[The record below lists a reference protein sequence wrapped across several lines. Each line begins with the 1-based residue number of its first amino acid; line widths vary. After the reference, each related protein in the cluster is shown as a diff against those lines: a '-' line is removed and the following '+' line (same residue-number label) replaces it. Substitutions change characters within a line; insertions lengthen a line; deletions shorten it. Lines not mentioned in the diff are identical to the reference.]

1 MEKLLIILTNLIS
14 FKTVAQQVA
23 DLFLIG
29 FKWIVSGNY
38 LGARDTVLKMKQ
50 NFYKQNHLIEVIR
63 EPTLVGPIIWRC
75 WNAGETMQRLNPKK
89 SKKCSLDYLVYHY
102 ELTIKLIEA
111 AWLLKRHK
119 LGRLDLD
126 DKQESDIAKWYIKT
140 ERKKLR
146 DYPENLTIREIVKP
160 SSVLKKMFRFYKLG
174 GYKKILHTWLHNALS
189 SSFIEESLSKS
200 EVITVYEQLVK
211 LFEATWLIRERLKAG
226 N

>member
-1 MEKLLIILTNLIS
+1 M
-14 FKTVAQQVA
+14 
-23 DLFLIG
+23 
-29 FKWIVSGNY
+29 
-38 LGARDTVLKMKQ
+38 LK
-50 NFYKQNHLIEVIR
+50 R
-63 EPTLVGPIIWRC
+63 WR
-75 WNAGETMQRLNPKK
+75 NDAALESEE
-89 SKKCSLDYLVYHY
+89 SKKCSPGYLVYHY

-119 LGRLDLD
+119 LGRLDFD

-146 DYPENLTIREIVKP
+146 DYPESLSIREIVKP
-160 SSVLKKMFRFYKLG
+160 SSVLKKMFRTYKLN

-211 LFEATWLIRERLKAG
+211 LFEATWLISERLKAG

>member
-1 MEKLLIILTNLIS
+1 MKKQIIKIS
-14 FKTVAQQVA
+14 
-23 DLFLIG
+23 DNR
-29 FKWIVSGNY
+29 IVY
-38 LGARDTVLKMKQ
+38 LNNDEITDPIKVVHDFFSHSWLPNHLKMLK
-50 NFYKQNHLIEVIR
+50 R
-63 EPTLVGPIIWRC
+63 WR
-75 WNAGETMQRLNPKK
+75 NDAALESEK
-89 SKKCSLDYLVYHY
+89 SKKCSPAYLVYHY

-111 AWLLKRHK
+111 AWLLKNHK
-119 LGRLDLD
+119 LSRLDFD

-146 DYPENLTIREIVKP
+146 DYPENLSIREIVKP
-160 SSVLKKMFRFYKLG
+160 SSVLKKMFSFYKLD

-211 LFEATWLIRERLKAG
+211 LFEATWLINERLKED